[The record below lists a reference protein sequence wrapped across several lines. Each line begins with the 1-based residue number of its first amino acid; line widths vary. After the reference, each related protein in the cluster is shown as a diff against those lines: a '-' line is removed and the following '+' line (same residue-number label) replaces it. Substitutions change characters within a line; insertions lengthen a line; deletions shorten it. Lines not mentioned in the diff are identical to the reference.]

1 MAFGFH
7 ILSEESNR
15 KKKNY
20 THTHT
25 HTHTDDTLAWP
36 TASGISISLITTYT
50 AGYTEALLTPALAGL
65 LFKHTS
71 QKSWAA
77 CHGKETIYVR
87 FWAGDSVEGGEE
99 GGGESLK
106 VGRGRLFMEA
116 TADHFFPGPGGGQ
129 SGYYSSL
136 AHCGPNSSV
145 LKVSGCLEVSLGIQ
159 NESGYDT
166 KEFSSLLLALLMVCH
181 S

>member
-1 MAFGFH
+1 M
-7 ILSEESNR
+7 
-15 KKKNY
+15 
-20 THTHT
+20 
-25 HTHTDDTLAWP
+25 
-36 TASGISISLITTYT
+36 
-50 AGYTEALLTPALAGL
+50 
-65 LFKHTS
+65 
-71 QKSWAA
+71 
-77 CHGKETIYVR
+77 
-87 FWAGDSVEGGEE
+87 
-99 GGGESLK
+99 
-106 VGRGRLFMEA
+106 GRGRFFMEA